1 MKKKLL
7 LTLLIVSALTLTACT
22 PSEEKLDKDIA
33 EKQEQLLELKGE
45 YTALKSEYDVL
56 SALTSQ
62 AKLDT
67 TPEENKRYIM
77 TLKIKQ
83 SHFSLNIKDHAKDS
97 MNAIELDIAVDKEYY
112 DSYEEGDEI
121 LSEFRSGSF
130 VTSGKLG
137 SWKITLKDQ
146 RVEVIE

>member
-7 LTLLIVSALTLTACT
+7 STLLIFSTLSFVACT
-22 PSEEKLDKDIA
+22 PSKKELDAEIA
-33 EKQEQLLELKGE
+33 QKQEQLLDLKGE

-56 SALTSQ
+56 SSLTSQ

-67 TPEENKRYIM
+67 APEENKRYIM

-83 SHFSLNIKDHAKDS
+83 SHFSLNVKDHVKDS

-137 SWKITLKDQ
+137 SWKVTLKDK
-146 RVEVIE
+146 RVEVIK

>member
-7 LTLLIVSALTLTACT
+7 STLLIFSTLSFVACT
-22 PSEEKLDKDIA
+22 PSKKELDA
-33 EKQEQLLELKGE
+33 EIVQKQEQLLDLKGE

-56 SALTSQ
+56 SSLVSQ
-62 AKLDT
+62 TQISTA
-67 TPEENKRYIM
+67 PEENKRYIM

-83 SHFSLNIKDHAKDS
+83 SHVSLNVKDHVKDS

-137 SWKITLKDQ
+137 SWKVTLKDK

>member
-7 LTLLIVSALTLTACT
+7 STLLIFSTLSFVACT
-22 PSEEKLDKDIA
+22 PSKKELDTEIA
-33 EKQEQLLELKGE
+33 QKQDQLLDLKGE

-56 SALTSQ
+56 SSLVSQ
-62 AKLDT
+62 TQINTA
-67 TPEENKRYIM
+67 PEENKRYIM

-83 SHFSLNIKDHAKDS
+83 SHVSLNVKDHVKDS

-137 SWKITLKDQ
+137 SWKVTLKDK

>member
-7 LTLLIVSALTLTACT
+7 STLLIFSTLSFVACT
-22 PSEEKLDKDIA
+22 PSEKELDAEIA
-33 EKQEQLLELKGE
+33 QKQEQLLDLKGE

-56 SALTSQ
+56 SSLTSQ

-67 TPEENKRYIM
+67 APEENKRYIM

-83 SHFSLNIKDHAKDS
+83 SHFSLNVKDHVKDS

-137 SWKITLKDQ
+137 SWKVTLKDK

>member
-7 LTLLIVSALTLTACT
+7 LTLLIFSTLSFVACT
-22 PSEEKLDKDIA
+22 PSEKELDAEIA
-33 EKQEQLLELKGE
+33 QKQEQLLDLKGE

-56 SALTSQ
+56 SSLTSQ
-62 AKLDT
+62 AKLDAA
-67 TPEENKRYIM
+67 PEENKRYIM

-83 SHFSLNIKDHAKDS
+83 SHFSLNVKDHVKDS

-137 SWKITLKDQ
+137 SWKITLKDK